1 MIDINLF
8 RCVSLMTNKP
18 QTIFKYSDPQPHLQ
32 TMAIK
37 EHIVPIPKIVR
48 FKYCQNQ
55 YQTINHP

>member
-1 MIDINLF
+1 
-8 RCVSLMTNKP
+8 MTNKP